1 MDSYAVEWDGFN
13 FLIRYLTKDCDLES
27 VENIVSLA
35 GINLTHLQNSLI
47 KCAKNKQ
54 AAAFTVPGQYHSV
67 ELVKLIVEAGANGN

>member
-1 MDSYAVEWDGFN
+1 
-13 FLIRYLTKDCDLES
+13 LTKDCDLES

-54 AAAFTVPGQYHSV
+54 VTAFTVPGQYHSV
-67 ELVKLIVEAGANGN
+67 ELVKLIVEAGANVN